1 MWNKKEKSIKM
12 RELNTDAQHRVVI
25 NEVLLPEAIRKFV
38 NIIKDN
44 SSIELRQLKEN
55 AIHT

>member
-1 MWNKKEKSIKM
+1 ME
-12 RELNTDAQHRVVI
+12 RARVAV

-44 SSIELRQLKEN
+44 SSIELRQPKEN
-55 AIHT
+55 EIHT

>member
-1 MWNKKEKSIKM
+1 MPGANSME
-12 RELNTDAQHRVVI
+12 RAQVAV

-44 SSIELRQLKEN
+44 NSIESRQPKEN